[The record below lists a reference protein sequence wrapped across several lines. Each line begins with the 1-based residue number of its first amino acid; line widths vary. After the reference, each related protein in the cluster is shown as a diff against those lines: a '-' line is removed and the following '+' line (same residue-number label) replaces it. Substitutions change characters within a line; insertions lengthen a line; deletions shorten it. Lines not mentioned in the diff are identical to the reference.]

1 MYSKNSLMTKE
12 YRDFME
18 IIRPLTNSKCYTTE
32 TAIVE
37 VTQRKFYN
45 SITHLNSDLINEVT
59 SNEVFLERI
68 GSTPEKDEYNG
79 CRFLMAK
86 CFIAQLDNNEHKLF
100 AKGQGL
106 GARSKVFYNVLNSIL
121 LEREYYY
128 VRELPIDQLKEM
140 VKTSYPDFIFEK
152 SKRARKITGEDAACS
167 FKAYNDA
174 VGEDII
180 TTARVDKAHHEL
192 LIGDIPMIGKY
203 TRGSDPVYEITDKNN
218 PVIYGSISALIRE
231 AYMEAGVTNFPR
243 HQLNNLVRW
252 AKIKIARFGEI
263 QIQGKVTSPY
273 PVNKINQIFAGRK
286 FVLFDTVSVEEIET
300 NEKNRVN
307 NVATKKLEAYEN
319 IFAQFLPLITQ
330 MSEALANMSK
340 QLEELK
346 K

>member
-1 MYSKNSLMTKE
+1 MHQQFE
-12 YRDFME
+12 D
-18 IIRPLTNSKCYTTE
+18 
-32 TAIVE
+32 
-37 VTQRKFYN
+37 
-45 SITHLNSDLINEVT
+45 
-59 SNEVFLERI
+59 
-68 GSTPEKDEYNG
+68 
-79 CRFLMAK
+79 
-86 CFIAQLDNNEHKLF
+86 
-100 AKGQGL
+100 
-106 GARSKVFYNVLNSIL
+106 
-121 LEREYYY
+121 
-128 VRELPIDQLKEM
+128 DQLKEM
-140 VKTSYPDFIFEK
+140 GKASYPDFIFKK
-152 SKRARKITGEDAACS
+152 SERARKIIGEDAACS

-263 QIQGKVTSPY
+263 QIQEKVTSPY
-273 PVNKINQIFAGRK
+273 PVNKINQVFAGRK

-307 NVATKKLEAYEN
+307 NIATKKLEAYEN
-319 IFAQFLPLITQ
+319 IFAQFLPLVTQ

>member
-1 MYSKNSLMTKE
+1 MYTNDRLMTKE

-286 FVLFDTVSVEEIET
+286 FVLFDTVSVEEIKT
-300 NEKNRVN
+300 NEKNRVE
-307 NVATKKLEAYEN
+307 ALTTKKLEAYEN
-319 IFAQFLPLITQ
+319 IFAQFLPLVTQ

>member
-18 IIRPLTNSKCYTTE
+18 IIRPLTNSKCHTTE

-86 CFIAQLDNNEHKLF
+86 CFITQLDNNEHKLF

-307 NVATKKLEAYEN
+307 NIATKKLEAYEN
-319 IFAQFLPLITQ
+319 IFAQFLPLVTQ

>member
-18 IIRPLTNSKCYTTE
+18 IIRPLTNSKCHTTE

-59 SNEVFLERI
+59 SNKVFLERI

-86 CFIAQLDNNEHKLF
+86 CFTAQLDNNEHKLF

-106 GARSKVFYNVLNSIL
+106 AARSKVFYNVLNSIL

-152 SKRARKITGEDAACS
+152 SKRARKIIGEDAACS

-307 NVATKKLEAYEN
+307 NIATKKLEAYEN
-319 IFAQFLPLITQ
+319 IFAQFLPLVTQ

>member
-18 IIRPLTNSKCYTTE
+18 IIRPLTNSKCHTTE

-140 VKTSYPDFIFEK
+140 VKASYPDFIFKK
-152 SKRARKITGEDAACS
+152 SERARKITGEDAACS

-263 QIQGKVTSPY
+263 QIQEKVTSPY
-273 PVNKINQIFAGRK
+273 PVNKINQVFAGRK
-286 FVLFDTVSVEEIET
+286 FMLFDTVSVEEIET

-307 NVATKKLEAYEN
+307 NIATKKLEAYEN
-319 IFAQFLPLITQ
+319 IFAQFLPLVTQ

>member
-18 IIRPLTNSKCYTTE
+18 IIRPLTNSKCHTTE

-86 CFIAQLDNNEHKLF
+86 CFTAQLDNNEHKLF

-140 VKTSYPDFIFEK
+140 VKASYPDFIFKK
-152 SKRARKITGEDAACS
+152 SERARKIIGEDAACS

-307 NVATKKLEAYEN
+307 NIATKKLEAYEN
-319 IFAQFLPLITQ
+319 IFAQFLPLVTQ

>member
-18 IIRPLTNSKCYTTE
+18 IIRPLTNSKCHTTE

-86 CFIAQLDNNEHKLF
+86 CFTAQLDNNEHKLF

-307 NVATKKLEAYEN
+307 NIATKKLEAYEN
-319 IFAQFLPLITQ
+319 IFAQFLPLVTQ

>member
-1 MYSKNSLMTKE
+1 MYTNDRLMTKE

-18 IIRPLTNSKCYTTE
+18 IIRPLTNSKCHTTE

-86 CFIAQLDNNEHKLF
+86 CFTAQLDNNEHKLF

-140 VKTSYPDFIFEK
+140 VKTSYPDFVFEK
-152 SKRARKITGEDAACS
+152 SERARKIMGEDAACS

-263 QIQGKVTSPY
+263 QIQEKVTSPY
-273 PVNKINQIFAGRK
+273 PVNKINQVFAGRK

-307 NVATKKLEAYEN
+307 NIATKKLEAYEN

-330 MSEALANMSK
+330 MSEALAHMSK

>member
-86 CFIAQLDNNEHKLF
+86 CFTAQLDNNEHKLF

-140 VKTSYPDFIFEK
+140 VKASYPDFIFKK
-152 SKRARKITGEDAACS
+152 SERARKIIGEDAACS

-263 QIQGKVTSPY
+263 QIQEKVTSPY
-273 PVNKINQIFAGRK
+273 PVNKINQVFAGRK

-307 NVATKKLEAYEN
+307 NIATKKLEAYEN
-319 IFAQFLPLITQ
+319 IFAQFLPLVTQ

>member
-1 MYSKNSLMTKE
+1 MYTNDRLMTKE

-152 SKRARKITGEDAACS
+152 SKRAR
-167 FKAYNDA
+167 
-174 VGEDII
+174 
-180 TTARVDKAHHEL
+180 
-192 LIGDIPMIGKY
+192 
-203 TRGSDPVYEITDKNN
+203 
-218 PVIYGSISALIRE
+218 
-231 AYMEAGVTNFPR
+231 
-243 HQLNNLVRW
+243 
-252 AKIKIARFGEI
+252 IAR
-263 QIQGKVTSPY
+263 
-273 PVNKINQIFAGRK
+273 
-286 FVLFDTVSVEEIET
+286 
-300 NEKNRVN
+300 
-307 NVATKKLEAYEN
+307 KK
-319 IFAQFLPLITQ
+319 
-330 MSEALANMSK
+330 K
-340 QLEELK
+340 
-346 K
+346 

>member
-18 IIRPLTNSKCYTTE
+18 IIRPLTNSKCHTTE

-86 CFIAQLDNNEHKLF
+86 CFTAQLDNNEHKLF
-100 AKGQGL
+100 VKGQGL

-140 VKTSYPDFIFEK
+140 VKASYPDFIFKK
-152 SKRARKITGEDAACS
+152 SKRARKIIGEDAACS

-263 QIQGKVTSPY
+263 QIQEKVTSPY
-273 PVNKINQIFAGRK
+273 PVNKINQVFAGRK

-307 NVATKKLEAYEN
+307 NIATKKLEAYEN
-319 IFAQFLPLITQ
+319 IFAQFLPLVTQ

>member
-1 MYSKNSLMTKE
+1 MYTNDRLMTKE

-45 SITHLNSDLINEVT
+45 SMTHLNSDLINEVT

-263 QIQGKVTSPY
+263 QIQEKATSPY

-307 NVATKKLEAYEN
+307 NIATKKLEAYEN
-319 IFAQFLPLITQ
+319 IFAQFLPLVTQ

>member
-1 MYSKNSLMTKE
+1 MYTNDRLMTKE

-192 LIGDIPMIGKY
+192 LVGDIPMIGKY

-307 NVATKKLEAYEN
+307 NIVTKKLEAYEN

-330 MSEALANMSK
+330 MSEALANMGK

>member
-18 IIRPLTNSKCYTTE
+18 IIRPLTNSKCHTTE

-86 CFIAQLDNNEHKLF
+86 CFTAQLDNNEHKLF

-140 VKTSYPDFIFEK
+140 VKASYPDFIFKK
-152 SKRARKITGEDAACS
+152 SERARKIIGEDAACS

-263 QIQGKVTSPY
+263 QIQEKVTSPY
-273 PVNKINQIFAGRK
+273 PVNKINQVFAGRK

-307 NVATKKLEAYEN
+307 NIATKKLEAYEN
-319 IFAQFLPLITQ
+319 IFAQFLPLVTQ

>member
-18 IIRPLTNSKCYTTE
+18 NIRPLTNSKCYTTE

-128 VRELPIDQLKEM
+128 VRELPVDQLKEM

-307 NVATKKLEAYEN
+307 NIATKKLEAYEN
-319 IFAQFLPLITQ
+319 IFAQFLPLVTQ

>member
-1 MYSKNSLMTKE
+1 MYTNDRLMTKE

-86 CFIAQLDNNEHKLF
+86 CFTAQLDNNEHKLF

-152 SKRARKITGEDAACS
+152 SERARKIMGGDAACS

-263 QIQGKVTSPY
+263 QIQEKVTSPY
-273 PVNKINQIFAGRK
+273 PVNKINQVFAGRK

-307 NVATKKLEAYEN
+307 NIATKKLEAYEN
-319 IFAQFLPLITQ
+319 IFAQFLPLVTQ

>member
-1 MYSKNSLMTKE
+1 MYTNDRLMTKE

-18 IIRPLTNSKCYTTE
+18 TIRPLTSSKCYTTE

-45 SITHLNSDLINEVT
+45 SMTHLNADLINEVT

-263 QIQGKVTSPY
+263 QIQEKATSPY
-273 PVNKINQIFAGRK
+273 PVKKINQIFAGRK

-300 NEKNRVN
+300 NEKNRVE
-307 NVATKKLEAYEN
+307 ALTTKKLEAYEN
-319 IFAQFLPLITQ
+319 IFAQFLPLVTQ
-330 MSEALANMSK
+330 MSEALANMGK

>member
-1 MYSKNSLMTKE
+1 MYTNDRLMTKE

-192 LIGDIPMIGKY
+192 LVGDIPMIGKY

-273 PVNKINQIFAGRK
+273 PVDKINQIFAGRK

-300 NEKNRVN
+300 NKKNRVE
-307 NVATKKLEAYEN
+307 ALTTKKLEAYEN
-319 IFAQFLPLITQ
+319 IFAQFLPLVTQ
-330 MSEALANMSK
+330 MSEALANMGK

>member
-86 CFIAQLDNNEHKLF
+86 CFTAQLDNNEHKLF

-263 QIQGKVTSPY
+263 QIQEKVTSPY
-273 PVNKINQIFAGRK
+273 PVNKINQVFAGRK

-307 NVATKKLEAYEN
+307 NIATKKLEAYEN
-319 IFAQFLPLITQ
+319 IFAQFLPLVTQ

>member
-12 YRDFME
+12 YRNFME
-18 IIRPLTNSKCYTTE
+18 IIRPLTNSKCHTTE

-86 CFIAQLDNNEHKLF
+86 CFTAQLDNNEHKLF

-121 LEREYYY
+121 LKREYYY

-140 VKTSYPDFIFEK
+140 VKASYPDFIFKK
-152 SKRARKITGEDAACS
+152 SERARKITGEDAACS

-180 TTARVDKAHHEL
+180 TTARVDRAHHEL

-263 QIQGKVTSPY
+263 QIQEKVTSPY
-273 PVNKINQIFAGRK
+273 PVNKINQVFAGRK

-307 NVATKKLEAYEN
+307 NIATKKLEAYEN
-319 IFAQFLPLITQ
+319 IFAQFLPLVTQ

>member
-1 MYSKNSLMTKE
+1 MYTNDSLMTKE

-307 NVATKKLEAYEN
+307 NIVTKKLEAYEN

-330 MSEALANMSK
+330 MSEALANMGK

>member
-18 IIRPLTNSKCYTTE
+18 IIRPLTNSKCHTTE

-86 CFIAQLDNNEHKLF
+86 CFITQLDNNEHKLF

-263 QIQGKVTSPY
+263 QIQEKVTSPY
-273 PVNKINQIFAGRK
+273 PVNKINQVFAGRK

-307 NVATKKLEAYEN
+307 NIATKKLEAYEN
-319 IFAQFLPLITQ
+319 IFAQFLPLVTQ

>member
-18 IIRPLTNSKCYTTE
+18 IIRPLTNSKCHTTE

-86 CFIAQLDNNEHKLF
+86 CFTAQLDNNEHKLF

-140 VKTSYPDFIFEK
+140 VKASYPDFIFKK
-152 SKRARKITGEDAACS
+152 SERARKIIGEDAACS

-180 TTARVDKAHHEL
+180 TTARVDRAHHEL

-263 QIQGKVTSPY
+263 QIQEKVTSPY
-273 PVNKINQIFAGRK
+273 PVNKINQVFAGRK
-286 FVLFDTVSVEEIET
+286 FMLFDTVSVEEIET

-307 NVATKKLEAYEN
+307 NIATKKLEAYEN
-319 IFAQFLPLITQ
+319 IFAQFLPLVTQ

>member
-12 YRDFME
+12 YRNFME
-18 IIRPLTNSKCYTTE
+18 IIRPLTNSKCHTTE

-86 CFIAQLDNNEHKLF
+86 CFTAQLDNNEHKLF

-121 LEREYYY
+121 LKREYYY

-140 VKTSYPDFIFEK
+140 VKASYPDFIFKK
-152 SKRARKITGEDAACS
+152 SERARKIIGEDAACS

-180 TTARVDKAHHEL
+180 TTARVDRAHHEL

-218 PVIYGSISALIRE
+218 PVIYGSVSALIRE

-263 QIQGKVTSPY
+263 QIQEKVTSPY
-273 PVNKINQIFAGRK
+273 PVNKINQVFAGRK

-307 NVATKKLEAYEN
+307 NIATKKLEAYEN
-319 IFAQFLPLITQ
+319 IFAQFLPLVTQ

>member
-1 MYSKNSLMTKE
+1 MYTNDRLMTKE

-18 IIRPLTNSKCYTTE
+18 AIRPLTNSKCYTTE

-192 LIGDIPMIGKY
+192 LISGIPMIGQY
-203 TRGSDPVYEITDKNN
+203 TRSSDPVYEITDKNN

-300 NEKNRVN
+300 NEKNRVE
-307 NVATKKLEAYEN
+307 ALTTKKLEAYEN
-319 IFAQFLPLITQ
+319 IFAQFLPLVTQ
-330 MSEALANMSK
+330 MSEALANMGK